1 MRVTFGRVV
10 DIGVYMDDLDR
21 RRRVEALFA
30 EHAAAVRA
38 YAARRVPRATAD
50 DVVSDV
56 FVVAWRRLEDVPDDG
71 LPWLLG
77 CAQRII
83 ANQRRSVRRQAAL
96 RERLSRERTE
106 APRGHPISDSVLADA
121 LATLSKGDRE
131 VLMLTAWE
139 GLEPA
144 RAAAVMGCSPG
155 AFSMRLH
162 RARRRLAAAM
172 TRADGVRPDPM
183 EAVR

>member
-1 MRVTFGRVV
+1 M

-30 EHAAAVRA
+30 EHSAAVRA
-38 YAARRVPRATAD
+38 YAARRVPAATAD

-56 FVVAWRRLEDVPDDG
+56 FVVAWRRLDDVPDDG

-96 RERLSRERTE
+96 RERLSRERTG
-106 APRGHPISDSVLADA
+106 APGGHPIGDSVLADA
-121 LATLSKGDRE
+121 LAALSKGDRE

-144 RAAAVMGCSPG
+144 RAAAVVGCSPR

-162 RARRRLAAAM
+162 RARRRLATAM
-172 TRADGVRPDPM
+172 TGADGARPDPM

>member
-1 MRVTFGRVV
+1 MFATVV
-10 DIGVYMDDLDR
+10 DMGVCMNDLDR
-21 RRRVEALFA
+21 RRRVEALFS
-30 EHAAAVRA
+30 EHSAAVRA
-38 YAARRVPRATAD
+38 YARRRVPAATAD

-56 FVVAWRRLEDVPDDG
+56 FVVAWRRLDDVPDDG

-96 RERLSRERTE
+96 RERLSRERTGS
-106 APRGHPISDSVLADA
+106 PRGPEVADSVLGEA
-121 LATLSKGDRE
+121 LAGLSTSDRE
-131 VLMLTAWE
+131 VLMLTAWD
-139 GLEPA
+139 GLAPA
-144 RAAAVMGCSPG
+144 RAAAVIGCSPR

-172 TRADGVRPDPM
+172 ARVDRVQSDLM

>member
-1 MRVTFGRVV
+1 MFAGVV
-10 DIGVYMDDLDR
+10 DMGVYMDDLDR
-21 RRRVEALFA
+21 RRRVEMLFA

-38 YAARRVPRATAD
+38 YAGRRVPSAAAD

-56 FVVAWRRLEDVPDDG
+56 FVVAWRRLDDVPDDG

-96 RERLSRERTE
+96 RERLSREPTG
-106 APRGHPISDSVLADA
+106 APGDHPVADSVLGDA
-121 LATLSKGDRE
+121 LAALSKSDRE

-144 RAAAVMGCSPG
+144 RAAAVMGCSPR

-172 TRADGVRPDPM
+172 IRADGTRPDPM

>member
-1 MRVTFGRVV
+1 
-10 DIGVYMDDLDR
+10 MDDLDR

-30 EHAAAVRA
+30 EHSASVRA
-38 YAARRVPRATAD
+38 YAARRVPAATAD

-56 FVVAWRRLEDVPDDG
+56 FVVAWRRLDDVPDDG

-96 RERLSRERTE
+96 RERLSRERTV
-106 APRGHPISDSVLADA
+106 APRGHPIADSVLADA
-121 LATLSKGDRE
+121 LGALSKGDRE

-144 RAAAVMGCSPG
+144 GAAAVMGCSPR

-172 TRADGVRPDPM
+172 TRHEAQPDPM

>member
-1 MRVTFGRVV
+1 
-10 DIGVYMDDLDR
+10 MDDLDR
-21 RRRVEALFA
+21 RRRVEVLFA

-38 YAARRVPRATAD
+38 YAARRVPSAAAD

-56 FVVAWRRLEDVPDDG
+56 FVVAWRRLDDVPDDG

-83 ANQRRSVRRQAAL
+83 ANQRRSARRQAAL
-96 RERLSRERTE
+96 RERLSREPTG
-106 APRGHPISDSVLADA
+106 APGDQPVADSVLGDA
-121 LATLSKGDRE
+121 LAALSKGDRE

-144 RAAAVMGCSPG
+144 RAAAVMGCSPR

-172 TRADGVRPDPM
+172 TRVDGTRPDPM

>member
-1 MRVTFGRVV
+1 MG
-10 DIGVYMDDLDR
+10 MDDLDR
-21 RRRVEALFA
+21 RRRLEGLFSA
-30 EHAAAVRA
+30 HSAAVRA
-38 YAARRVPRATAD
+38 YARRRVAPGAAD
-50 DVVSDV
+50 DVVSEV

-77 CAQRII
+77 CARRII

-96 RERLSRERTE
+96 LQRLSRERV
-106 APRGHPISDSVLADA
+106 PGSRGVEIGDSVLGDA
-121 LATLSKGDRE
+121 LAALSDGDRE

-144 RAAAVMGCSPG
+144 RAAAVIGCSRT
-155 AFSMRLH
+155 AFAMRLH
-162 RARRRLAAAM
+162 RARRRLAATM
-172 TRADGVRPDPM
+172 VRLDSAESDPM

>member
-1 MRVTFGRVV
+1 
-10 DIGVYMDDLDR
+10 MDERDR
-21 RRRVEALFA
+21 RRRLEALFS
-30 EHAAAVRA
+30 EHAAPVRA
-38 YAARRVPRATAD
+38 YARRRVTSTMAD

-56 FVVAWRRLEDVPDDG
+56 FVVAWRRLDDVPEDG

-83 ANQRRSVRRQAAL
+83 ANHRRSGRRQTAL
-96 RERLSRERTE
+96 FDRLSREPTA
-106 APRGHPISDSVLADA
+106 APQGQAPTDSVLGEA
-121 LATLSKGDRE
+121 LARLSDGDRE

-144 RAAAVMGCSPG
+144 RAAAVVGCSPR
-155 AFSMRLH
+155 AFAMRLH
-162 RARRRLAAAM
+162 RARRRLSAAM
-172 TRADGVRPDPM
+172 ARVDPSWSDSM